1 MNLIEVIESEK
12 WFMDHFFLGYL
23 GWFFWAV
30 RQLRQYKNKLDAA
43 KRPFSFKKFFM
54 EAWDDYIYTSVAVFI
69 LVLFAP
75 EIWNIVLK
83 IGGWDIP
90 FTDLMYVGVG
100 PFVVLV
106 DYFVEKFRK

>member
-1 MNLIEVIESEK
+1 
-12 WFMDHFFLGYL
+12 MDHFFLGYL
-23 GWFFWAV
+23 GWFFWAI
-30 RQLRQYKNKLDAA
+30 RQLRQYKNKLDAES
-43 KRPFSFKKFFM
+43 RPFSFKKFFR
-54 EAWDDYIYTSVAVFI
+54 EAWDDYIYTGVAVFI

-75 EIWNIVLK
+75 EIWSLVLK

-106 DYFVEKFRK
+106 DYLVEKFRK